1 MTELKITHH
10 NIRGLNHKLTEL
22 TLYINKHKPDIVT
35 LNETGKIQKNTHIPH
50 YKISQPSPNTGK
62 GVAIIYRQDINI
74 EQLPTI
80 TTTSPT
86 TNLHHAILIHTPSQS
101 LQIATIYCPHKN
113 PSHEI
118 INTICTRHDNTIIT
132 GDFNCRHEN
141 FGHDTADKH
150 GKLLIQYTEDN
161 NFSKLND
168 NEPTYINDHTGKEDV
183 KDLIF
188 ASPTMMKSFK
198 DFWVD
203 EDLGSDHR
211 TINAT
216 FSSQPLTYNKHPK
229 TILLYHKADWTDIN
243 NTITNEMTKLHL
255 DHTSTIETI
264 DNFTSTLTATIQN
277 TITTKVKSIEIKQH
291 QVGIDST
298 IREQITEK
306 KQLRKLWQRTRIQH
320 YKTEY
325 NKLNNKIKQIKA
337 LKTNNWQIPRTR
349 ETHGINSRNNI
360 CNSKDNQD
368 NTWHQLKKQ
377 YM

>member
-50 YKISQPSPNTGK
+50 YKISQPSPNTGR
-62 GVAIIYRQDINI
+62 GVAIICRQDINI
-74 EQLPTI
+74 DIEQLLTI

-86 TNLHHAILIHTPSQS
+86 TNLHHAILINTPSQS
-101 LQIATIYCPHKN
+101 LQIATIYCPRKN

-118 INTICTRHDNTIIT
+118 INTICTCHNNTIIM

-141 FGHDTADKH
+141 FGDDTADKH

-168 NEPTYINDHTGKEDV
+168 NEPTYINDHTKWEDV
-183 KDLIF
+183 KDLNF
-188 ASPTMMKSFK
+188 APPMMMKSFK

-216 FSSQPLTYNKHPK
+216 FSSQPLTYNKRNDETTPRPHVNHRNHRQLHFHTNCNHTKHNNDKSKINRNK
-229 TILLYHKADWTDIN
+229 TTPSRNRHNYTRN
-243 NTITNEMTKLHL
+243 KLQKK
-255 DHTSTIETI
+255 SNCENYGKGREYNI
-264 DNFTSTLTATIQN
+264 D
-277 TITTKVKSIEIKQH
+277 
-291 QVGIDST
+291 
-298 IREQITEK
+298 
-306 KQLRKLWQRTRIQH
+306 RIQ
-320 YKTEY
+320 
-325 NKLNNKIKQIKA
+325 
-337 LKTNNWQIPRTR
+337 
-349 ETHGINSRNNI
+349 
-360 CNSKDNQD
+360 
-368 NTWHQLKKQ
+368 
-377 YM
+377 